1 MPNVHMKERT
11 VPLLHRNRR
20 PPGPGGYRLIADA
33 HRILRAP
40 LQFLT
45 ELTRTYGD
53 IAFVRFLV
61 WPVYMVN
68 HPDFIKQVLQE
79 HHRIYNK
86 DNFDYRLL
94 RPLLGNGLLTNA
106 GASWLHQRRLIQ
118 PTFHR
123 QRLAAFGSL
132 MTGATEAML
141 VRWERYAERGGVLDV
156 ADEMMRLTLRIIG
169 QALFSLDLSAQAT
182 TVRQALRSANDYLS
196 APFPPLFVPTPRNRR
211 LQATLRRLDALVYD
225 LITARRQ
232 SQQDLPDLLSVLLEV
247 RDEETGEGMSDRQVR
262 DEVITLLLAG
272 HETTAVALSWTWYLL
287 AQNRECEQRLHAEVD
302 AVLGGRLP
310 TVEDLPA
317 LPYCRMVIEEAMRLY
332 PPAWSFSRNAVVQDE
347 LGGYP
352 ISPGSMI
359 LLCPYTTHRHPAFWE
374 QPEVFDPLRFT
385 PERVAARPYYAYF
398 PFGGG
403 PRLCIGSA
411 FAMMEAHLILATVAQ
426 RYRLCLETD
435 VRVEPEPL
443 ITLRPRGG
451 LPMLL
456 ATRGGRDERNSG
468 NTR

>member
-1 MPNVHMKERT
+1 MSTRHTKVRT
-11 VPLLHRNRR
+11 APPLHRKLQ
-20 PPGPGGYRLIADA
+20 PPGEGAYRLFASA
-33 HRILRAP
+33 HQIQRDP

-61 WPVYMVN
+61 WPVYVIN

-79 HHRIYNK
+79 HHRSYNK

-94 RPLLGNGLLTNA
+94 RPLLGKGLLTND

-132 MTGATEAML
+132 MTEATLAML
-141 VRWERYAERGGVLDV
+141 ERWEHCAERGEVLDI
-156 ADEMMRLTLRIIG
+156 AAEMMRLTLRIIG
-169 QALFSLDLSAQAT
+169 QALFSIDLSAQAN
-182 TVRQALRSANDYLS
+182 TVGQALTRANDYLC
-196 APFPPLFVPTPRNRR
+196 APLPPLFVPTPRNRR
-211 LQATLRRLDALVYD
+211 LQTALRCLDALVYD
-225 LITARRQ
+225 LITTRRQ
-232 SQQDLPDLLSVLLEV
+232 SQQDTPDLLSVLLGV
-247 RDEETGEGMSDRQVR
+247 RDEETGEGMHDRQIR

-272 HETTAVALSWTWYLL
+272 HETTAVALCWTWYLL
-287 AQNRECEQRLHAEVD
+287 AQHQECEQRLHAEVD
-302 AVLGGRLP
+302 AILGGRLP
-310 TVEDLPA
+310 TVEDLPN
-317 LPYCRMVIEEAMRLY
+317 LPYNRMVLEESLRLY
-332 PPAWSFSRNAVVQDE
+332 PPAWSFSRNPLADDE
-347 LGGYP
+347 LGGYH
-352 ISPGSMI
+352 IKAGSTV

-385 PERVAARPYYAYF
+385 PERAASRPHYAYF

-403 PRLCIGSA
+403 PRLYIGSA

-426 RYRLCLETD
+426 RYRLRLGTG

-451 LPMLL
+451 LPMLVQP
-456 ATRGGRDERNSG
+456 RRGRD
-468 NTR
+468 

>member
-1 MPNVHMKERT
+1 MPNMHTAGHMAPSRRWN
-11 VPLLHRNRR
+11 VP
-20 PPGPGGYRLIADA
+20 PPGEGAYRLLASARRVQRD
-33 HRILRAP
+33 P

-61 WPVYMVN
+61 WPVYVVN

-79 HHRIYNK
+79 HHRSYNK
-86 DNFDYRLL
+86 DNFDYRFL
-94 RPLLGNGLLTNA
+94 RPLLGEGLLTND

-123 QRLAAFGSL
+123 QRLVAFGSL
-132 MTGATEAML
+132 MTEATLAML
-141 VRWERYAERGGVLDV
+141 ERWERCAERGEVLDV
-156 ADEMMRLTLRIIG
+156 AAEMMRLTLRIIG
-169 QALFSLDLSAQAT
+169 QALFSLDLSAAAT
-182 TVRQALRSANDYLS
+182 TVGQALRSANDYLC

-211 LQATLRRLDALVYD
+211 LQAALRRLDALVYD

-232 SQQDLPDLLSVLLEV
+232 SQQDTPDLLSVLLAV
-247 RDEETGEGMSDRQVR
+247 RDEETGEGMSDRQIR

-287 AQNRECEQRLHAEVD
+287 AQHQECEQRLHAEVG

-310 TVEDLPA
+310 TVEDLPN
-317 LPYCRMVIEEAMRLY
+317 LPYCHMVLEEALRLY
-332 PPAWSFSRNAVVQDE
+332 PPAWSFSRNALADDE
-347 LGGYP
+347 LGGYH
-352 ISPGSMI
+352 ISAGSTV

-385 PERVAARPYYAYF
+385 PERVAARPHYAYF

-411 FAMMEAHLILATVAQ
+411 FAMMEAQLILATVAQ
-426 RYRLCLETD
+426 RYRLCLGTD

-451 LPMLL
+451 LPMTL
-456 ATRGGRDERNSG
+456 ARKCSN
-468 NTR
+468 